1 MYITSNLN
9 KLHSKY
15 LIMHT
20 HVLTQYLFFI
30 YIPLY
35 FTSNY
40 MSLFQRIISN
50 VLEVMVTK
58 SPATVVYSIIRKT
71 WYKL

>member
-1 MYITSNLN
+1 
-9 KLHSKY
+9 
-15 LIMHT
+15 MHT
-20 HVLTQYLFFI
+20 HVLTQYLFFMYTFI
-30 YIPLY
+30 